1 VTIAEVLKGAGYHTV
16 HIGKWHTGLGA
27 EFGPNAQGF
36 DESLLMASGLYLPER
51 HPDVVNAK
59 LPFDPI
65 DKFLWA
71 RMDYA
76 ASFNEGPWFE
86 PGGYLTDWW
95 TDEAI
100 KVIKANRNRP
110 FFLNLAHWG
119 VHTPLQATRSDY
131 EAVGDLGS
139 ERLRVYG
146 AMVRALDRSVG
157 RILDALEAEGLAGDT
172 LVVFSSDNGGA
183 GYLGIDDVNKPYRG
197 WKMTFFEGGIRV
209 PLIAHWPGKIA
220 AGTRVEA
227 PVSHIDVMPTLAAAA
242 KAQMPNGV
250 EIDGTDLLPLLT
262 TAEPR
267 DALKDR
273 ALFWQSADYRVVRS
287 GDWKL
292 QITERP
298 ARVWLFNLAEDPTEQ
313 HDLSVENP
321 AKVAELR
328 ALIEKR
334 QIGARPPL
342 YPHAVEAP
350 VAVDYSL
357 AKKAPKDAEIVYWA
371 N

>member
-1 VTIAEVLKGAGYHTV
+1 
-16 HIGKWHTGLGA
+16 
-27 EFGPNAQGF
+27 
-36 DESLLMASGLYLPER
+36 
-51 HPDVVNAK
+51 
-59 LPFDPI
+59 
-65 DKFLWA
+65 
-71 RMDYA
+71 
-76 ASFNEGPWFE
+76 
-86 PGGYLTDWW
+86 
-95 TDEAI
+95 
-100 KVIKANRNRP
+100 
-110 FFLNLAHWG
+110 
-119 VHTPLQATRSDY
+119 
-131 EAVGDLGS
+131 
-139 ERLRVYG
+139 
-146 AMVRALDRSVG
+146 
-157 RILDALEAEGLAGDT
+157 
-172 LVVFSSDNGGA
+172 
-183 GYLGIDDVNKPYRG
+183 
-197 WKMTFFEGGIRV
+197 
-209 PLIAHWPGKIA
+209 
-220 AGTRVEA
+220 
-227 PVSHIDVMPTLAAAA
+227 
-242 KAQMPNGV
+242 
-250 EIDGTDLLPLLT
+250 LLT

-334 QIGARPPL
+334 QVGARPPL